1 MGNEWVITGPTLG
14 PGLGFVCALAVN
26 FLVSVLG
33 QEKCH
38 LNSSKLLLLPQE
50 DGIVYV
56 SGKINPWATPSN
68 SPRLAGRRKK
78 KKDGDFRDSASFTVL
93 MGKIQNNSSFV
104 SGKY

>member
-50 DGIVYV
+50 EGIVYV
-56 SGKINPWATPSN
+56 SRKINPWATPSN

-78 KKDGDFRDSASFTVL
+78 KKKKRWGFQRLCQFHSAN
-93 MGKIQNNSSFV
+93 GQDPE
-104 SGKY
+104 

>member
-14 PGLGFVCALAVN
+14 PGLGFMCALAVN

-78 KKDGDFRDSASFTVL
+78 KERWGFQRLCQFHSAN
-93 MGKIQNNSSFV
+93 GQDPE
-104 SGKY
+104 